1 MTRNTELIDA
11 FRHQSRACGRLGS
24 RFMALLL
31 DKAAEEIEQSGSIAG
46 LLAAWPGD
54 PVADAVPLRLAAAL
68 HAQVLSGAAPELAA
82 LYPPAHQAADASMVW
97 HAALSAITTHRAS
110 IEDFL
115 ASPPQTNEVG
125 RSAVLLGGFLEIAR
139 ATGVRPM
146 QILEIGASAGLNQP
160 WDRYRYELGGV
171 AHWGDPDSPVAVT
184 ADWSGPLPPLET
196 QVVVAKRAASDAAPV
211 DLDDPE
217 SRLRLR
223 AYVWADQPA
232 RMALLDAAI
241 ALVRQLGLR
250 VEQGEAAA
258 WVLERLRD
266 RAQGVTTVLYHSIA
280 WDYFP
285 EETKAKIQ
293 AAVQA
298 AGQRAD
304 AESPFA
310 WLRLEPPSGG
320 APGGAEPELRLTLWP
335 GGREQCLA
343 HAHTHGP
350 PVHWLA
356 EGSTRDE

>member
-11 FRHQSRACGRLGS
+11 FCYQSRACGRLGS

-115 ASPPQTNEVG
+115 TSPPQTNEVG
-125 RSAVLLGGFLEIAR
+125 RSAVLLGGFLEVAR
-139 ATGVRPM
+139 STDARPM
-146 QILEIGASAGLNQP
+146 RILEIGASAGLNQP

-196 QVVVAKRAASDAAPV
+196 QVVVAERAASDAAPV
-211 DLDDPE
+211 NLDDPE
-217 SRLRLR
+217 
-223 AYVWADQPA
+223 
-232 RMALLDAAI
+232 ALLDAAI

-266 RAQGVTTVLYHSIA
+266 RAEGVTTVLYHSIA
-280 WDYFP
+280 WEYFP

-310 WLRLEPPSGG
+310 WLRLEPPSGA

-350 PVHWLA
+350 PVRWLS